1 MSSSP
6 YVKLGSRS
14 LDQWKVTELKEEL
27 KRRKLATKGLKEDL
41 VKRLD
46 EAVRIER
53 ESVIEYADIDAS
65 QSDLP
70 SEKAE
75 PESKVSAK
83 AKDLTVEKVDAKSD
97 HEIGNHE
104 GSLGEDNKTDL
115 VQETKIDGL
124 EGEQIAEFAAV
135 ETSVIVSETV
145 ENFAPS
151 SGSHLQVDG
160 INEDGGFTLRLPHSL
175 DDAILEQKRDTHSTQ
190 INNEAMHSTVPVETD
205 ESKCLQPDQSVQ
217 PLKYQ
222 VSEVDPDLGFQ
233 VTSDSVSTESVSI
246 IEKNEIK
253 VDVITDNVQLELDVK
268 HEMAQPSPSSA
279 VLDGGLSHSMGVEE
293 PIDKNDF
300 GEPIDKNDFGEPNE
314 EKDIGEPIEKK
325 DIEEPIEKKDFGEL
339 IEKKDFE
346 ETIDE
351 KVPMEATDG
360 STPENVVIFNNVDGG
375 DLGSA
380 EKLNLDRSSGDD
392 SMEEDILES
401 KQMEYKSD
409 IISDDVEKSGMPIVK
424 EDDDVDVVGHDKPVE
439 SKDPIVH
446 NATVSTLTT
455 VKRKFHDKEAVAN
468 NDTVKKQRR
477 WNAESLKGSEPH
489 STNIATPVTP
499 KSLSGPASIPTVNE
513 ASSPKERIVPPSSK
527 PPSNSLRIDRFLRPF
542 TLKAVQELLGKTG
555 TVTSFWMDQIKTHC
569 YVSYSS
575 VEEALETR
583 NAVYNLQWPS
593 NGGRLLLAE
602 FVDPQEVKT
611 HVEAPLASPLT
622 PSTSTVPA
630 FATTQPHQP
639 NVPPQPSPRQQIQRH
654 QLAPPTLP
662 PPPPPMLSN
671 PPLVR
676 ERLQLSRDRIN
687 LPPPPPLSEKVDP
700 PIVTLD
706 DLFRKTKAIPRI
718 YYLPLSDEQVA
729 AKLKAQGKNVN

>member
-83 AKDLTVEKVDAKSD
+83 AKDFTVEKAD
-97 HEIGNHE
+97 EN
-104 GSLGEDNKTDL
+104 
-115 VQETKIDGL
+115 
-124 EGEQIAEFAAV
+124 
-135 ETSVIVSETV
+135 ETV
-145 ENFAPS
+145 ENLAPS
-151 SGSHLQVDG
+151 SGSQLQVDG

-190 INNEAMHSTVPVETD
+190 INNEAMHSTVPMETD

-293 PIDKNDF
+293 PIDKKDF
-300 GEPIDKNDFGEPNE
+300 GESNEKKDLGERFE

-346 ETIDE
+346 EPIDE
-351 KVPMEATDG
+351 KVPMEATNG
-360 STPENVVIFNNVDGG
+360 STPEIVVIFNNVDGG

-392 SMEEDILES
+392 SMEEDVLES

-409 IISDDVEKSGMPIVK
+409 IISDDVEKSGMPIVR

-439 SKDPIVH
+439 SKDPIVN

-455 VKRKFHDKEAVAN
+455 VKRKFH
-468 NDTVKKQRR
+468 
-477 WNAESLKGSEPH
+477 
-489 STNIATPVTP
+489 
-499 KSLSGPASIPTVNE
+499 
-513 ASSPKERIVPPSSK
+513 
-527 PPSNSLRIDRFLRPF
+527 
-542 TLKAVQELLGKTG
+542 
-555 TVTSFWMDQIKTHC
+555 
-569 YVSYSS
+569 
-575 VEEALETR
+575 
-583 NAVYNLQWPS
+583 
-593 NGGRLLLAE
+593 
-602 FVDPQEVKT
+602 
-611 HVEAPLASPLT
+611 
-622 PSTSTVPA
+622 
-630 FATTQPHQP
+630 
-639 NVPPQPSPRQQIQRH
+639 
-654 QLAPPTLP
+654 
-662 PPPPPMLSN
+662 
-671 PPLVR
+671 
-676 ERLQLSRDRIN
+676 
-687 LPPPPPLSEKVDP
+687 
-700 PIVTLD
+700 
-706 DLFRKTKAIPRI
+706 
-718 YYLPLSDEQVA
+718 
-729 AKLKAQGKNVN
+729 